1 MVDPH
6 WDEQTAYSS
15 LTTQNRPMECSLLD
29 LVWSSEPQLFNYL
42 QVEGMNPAST
52 STYAALWSC
61 LVHKTFHRWWRLP
74 RRYISFVSWIL
85 EPNLRT
91 FRYCLTWMIVS
102 RMRDCRNQP
111 ALKEVG
117 FVVEKW
123 NKDLGIHAVLSAI
136 SSLHDFQK
144 MRFFGKLSV
153 FCIVYA
159 HSGRCALH
167 WDLRLGKEQF
177 EEQIIKVN
185 GRVCGWYW
193 EEQEGG
199 LNGKGIEWG
208 ESKEPNH
215 RSQSAGRREA
225 CRLQKAEY
233 AYGYGRLSSGFK
245 LMKSFVSLWPDV
257 KLLLTVSQT
266 RSAEV
271 GGHTQCRS
279 SIQWLTSLRKSQNV
293 SAEWQKSLPQ

>member
-1 MVDPH
+1 MSKLL
-6 WDEQTAYSS
+6 TSS

-136 SSLHDFQK
+136 SSPHDFQK
-144 MRFFGKLSV
+144 MRFFGKLLSV
-153 FCIVYA
+153 FCFPF
-159 HSGRCALH
+159 
-167 WDLRLGKEQF
+167 LGF
-177 EEQIIKVN
+177 P
-185 GRVCGWYW
+185 RV
-193 EEQEGG
+193 
-199 LNGKGIEWG
+199 
-208 ESKEPNH
+208 
-215 RSQSAGRREA
+215 
-225 CRLQKAEY
+225 
-233 AYGYGRLSSGFK
+233 
-245 LMKSFVSLWPDV
+245 
-257 KLLLTVSQT
+257 
-266 RSAEV
+266 
-271 GGHTQCRS
+271 
-279 SIQWLTSLRKSQNV
+279 RKSWLIVNNDFQINV
-293 SAEWQKSLPQ
+293 KMCL